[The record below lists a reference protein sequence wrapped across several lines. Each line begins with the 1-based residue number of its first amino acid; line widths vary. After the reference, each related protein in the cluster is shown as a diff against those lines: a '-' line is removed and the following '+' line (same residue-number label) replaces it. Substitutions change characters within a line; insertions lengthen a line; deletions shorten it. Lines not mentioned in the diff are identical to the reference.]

1 LATEFA
7 SRASIAIENARL
19 YRLAQEANRIKDQF
33 LATLSHELRT
43 PLTAILGWSRMLT
56 LGGLDAETMRTACGT
71 IERAARTQ
79 AALIDDLLDLS
90 KVVTGKLALRN
101 EPVELTGVIESAVET
116 VRLAADTKGIRLDVA
131 PMTDHAVITG
141 DPTRLQQIVWNL
153 LSNAIKFSDSGGG
166 VLVALER
173 RNDTARIIIRD
184 EGRGIAPAFLP
195 HVFDPFRQ
203 ADGAIT
209 REHGGLGLGLAIVK
223 YLAELHGGS
232 VSATSAGEGHGSTF
246 VVTLPLAMQRTVKN
260 ESVPVDDVT
269 DISGIAV
276 LVIDNDSDT
285 RELVATML
293 RRAGG
298 TVVAAESV
306 ANALSALGVITP
318 DVIVSDLTADDGAQL
333 QRMLQSDQRRSKIP
347 VIAVS
352 DDAERQAGFSA
363 SVRKPIDPLLFV
375 RAVADVTL
383 RA

>member
-1 LATEFA
+1 LVTQRKAEQ
-7 SRASIAIENARL
+7 EKD
-19 YRLAQEANRIKDQF
+19 RLAQEASRMKDQF

-56 LGGLDAETMRTACGT
+56 LGGLDADTMRTACGT
-71 IERAARTQ
+71 IERAAKTQ

-90 KVVTGKLALRN
+90 KVVTGKLSLRY
-101 EPVELTGVIESAVET
+101 EPVELTSVIESALET
-116 VRLAADTKGIRLDVA
+116 VRLAADAKAIRLDVA
-131 PMTDHAVITG
+131 PLTERAVVTG
-141 DPTRLQQIVWNL
+141 DPTRMQQIIWNL
-153 LSNAIKFSDSGGG
+153 LSNAIKFSDSGGS
-166 VLVALER
+166 VLLALER
-173 RNDTARIIIRD
+173 RNDVARIIVRD
-184 EGRGIAPAFLP
+184 EGRGIAAGFLP

-246 VVTLPLAMQRTVKN
+246 VVTLPLAIQRTAKA
-260 ESVPVDDVT
+260 EPAPADDVT
-269 DISGIAV
+269 DISGIAI
-276 LVIDNDSDT
+276 LVIDQDVDT
-285 RELVATML
+285 RELVAAML

-306 ANALSALGVITP
+306 ANALSALGLITP
-318 DVIVSDLTADDGAQL
+318 DVIVSDLTSDDGAAL
-333 QRMLQSDQRRSKIP
+333 LRTLAADQRRCRIP
-347 VIAVS
+347 VIALS
-352 DDAERQAGFSA
+352 DQAEGEAGFSA

-375 RAVADVTL
+375 RAVAEVSL

>member
-1 LATEFA
+1 
-7 SRASIAIENARL
+7 
-19 YRLAQEANRIKDQF
+19 
-33 LATLSHELRT
+33 
-43 PLTAILGWSRMLT
+43 
-56 LGGLDAETMRTACGT
+56 
-71 IERAARTQ
+71 
-79 AALIDDLLDLS
+79 
-90 KVVTGKLALRN
+90 VTGKLALRN